1 MDEIWF
7 GWWGS
12 SCIPGS
18 YIKKLFCTVTE
29 LKETKTQMFTTIKPE
44 KKNKYLTNQVQ
55 TPNLKSKWNHSPQT
69 ARMCILHQM
78 KNNVQSTV
86 HDNVP
91 WFLNDS
97 GYRMGRVGSI
107 MPSYLTLGLWW
118 LFGMEEEEQRILKAT
133 NQKCSGWMRQTLM
146 SGDALCCTLTRTN

>member
-146 SGDALCCTLTRTN
+146 SGAALCCTLTHTN